1 MNPPIPAPDALPAAW
16 GWFQGLLMLLF
27 PLHLLLMNA
36 MLGFACVSLY
46 ALLKGGETDRRLAHE
61 LAKALPAI
69 VAFAVNFGVAAL
81 LFLQVIYGHLFYASS
96 VLMGLFWLCVPS
108 VLLVAYYAVYIY
120 DFRFESL
127 GKAGAFPAALALLLF
142 LAIGFLFTNN
152 TTLMLEPSRWGR
164 YFGNPHGTLLNA
176 DTGATWARYV
186 HFLTSALAVGGL
198 AVALFG
204 KWKIGKDPLL
214 GERAVGIG
222 MHVFA
227 MLTAAQLFFGLW
239 YLVAL
244 PKPVMRLFMG
254 GSAPATVLLAVGTGL
269 TFAVIA
275 TGFLRKVGWSAAL
288 TVPLVYVMAFVRDA
302 VRRGYLEGQFSPETL
317 PVSPEYSPLAMFAA
331 TLVAGLAVIAWM
343 LKKTAEV
350 YRKTG

>member
-1 MNPPIPAPDALPAAW
+1 MNPPIPSPDVLPAAW

-27 PLHLLLMNA
+27 PIHLLLMNA
-36 MLGFACVSLY
+36 MLGFAGISLY

-61 LAKALPAI
+61 LAKALPVVI
-69 VAFAVNFGVAAL
+69 AFAVNFGVAAL

-96 VLMGLFWLCVPS
+96 VLMGLFWLCVPLI
-108 VLLVAYYAVYIY
+108 LLVAYYAAYIY
-120 DFRFESL
+120 DFRFASL
-127 GKAGAFPAALALLLF
+127 GKAGALPAALALLLF
-142 LAIGFLFTNN
+142 LSIGFLFTNN

-176 DTGATWARYV
+176 DLGATWARYV

-204 KWKIGKDPLL
+204 KWKGGKDPLL

-244 PKPVMRLFMG
+244 PRPVMGLFMG
-254 GSAPATVLLAVGTGL
+254 GSASATVLLAVGTGL
-269 TFAVIA
+269 TFAAVA
-275 TGFLRKVGWSAAL
+275 AGFLRKVAWSAAIA
-288 TVPLVYVMAFVRDA
+288 VPLVYVMAFVRDE
-302 VRRGYLEGQFSPETL
+302 VRKGYLAGRFSPEAL
-317 PVSPEYSPLAMFAA
+317 AVSPEYLPLAMFAA
-331 TLVAGLAVIAWM
+331 TLAAGVAVIAWM

-350 YRKTG
+350 YGKPG